1 MINTVT
7 FPGLGLEFELN
18 RVAFSVF
25 GHNIYWY
32 GVIIAMGFLL
42 AVAYGLW
49 RAPRFSMDPDVITD
63 AIFVVVPSAII
74 GARIYYVIFNPAVC
88 YDGDG
93 AFSFLRMIAFWDG
106 GLAIYGGVI
115 ATVLSA
121 LIFCMV
127 RKVDFWCGMD
137 ITSYG
142 LLIGQMIGRW
152 GNFVNVEC
160 YGGTTTLPWRMCSVS
175 IANELWRDGL
185 LATEADYQSIIEG
198 ALGVHPTF
206 LYESLWNLLG
216 FILLVL
222 IVRIWG
228 RKFNGQMFLSYVI
241 WYGLGRAVIEGM
253 RTDSLYF
260 FGTAIRSSQM
270 LGIVSAL
277 AAIGLYVLRLKTAGP
292 ASPPF
297 VKGGSAAVPQP
308 ETVEAVPAAQPPEEA
323 AEQPAGETAG
333 DAQAV
338 EGGPTTG
345 GEAVAEAVGLE
356 TENAPETVGT
366 SMAQSEEP
374 IRLLGEAKE
383 EENDARDDH

>member
-1 MINTVT
+1 MTNTVF

-18 RVAFSVF
+18 RVAFNVF

-74 GARIYYVIFNPAVC
+74 GARAYYVIFNPAVC
-88 YDGDG
+88 FNADGS
-93 AFSFLRMIAFWDG
+93 FSFLRAIAFWDG

-115 ATVLSA
+115 GTVASA
-121 LIFCMV
+121 LIFCKV
-127 RKVDFWCGMD
+127 RHVDFWSGMD

-152 GNFVNVEC
+152 GNFVNVEA
-160 YGGTTTLPWRMCSVS
+160 YGSITGLPWRMCSQS

-185 LATEADYQSIIEG
+185 LESEAAYQSILDG
-198 ALGVHPTF
+198 TVGVHPTF

-216 FILLVL
+216 FLLLVL
-222 IVRIWG
+222 LAKRG

-241 WYGLGRAVIEGM
+241 WYGLGRAAIEGL

-260 FGTAIRSSQM
+260 FGTGIRSSQM

-277 AAIGLYVLRLKTAGP
+277 TAVALYVFRRKTAGP
-292 ASPPF
+292 ATPPF
-297 VKGGSAAVPQP
+297 VKGGATEAAV
-308 ETVEAVPAAQPPEEA
+308 ETAQAMEAGTTAEAAPAAEPAEAEE
-323 AEQPAGETAG
+323 EKKGERQDGG
-333 DAQAV
+333 DA
-338 EGGPTTG
+338 
-345 GEAVAEAVGLE
+345 
-356 TENAPETVGT
+356 
-366 SMAQSEEP
+366 
-374 IRLLGEAKE
+374 
-383 EENDARDDH
+383 D

>member
-63 AIFVVVPSAII
+63 AIFVVVPSAIV
-74 GARIYYVIFNPAVC
+74 GARLYYVIFNPAVC

-115 ATVLSA
+115 ATVVSA
-121 LIFCMV
+121 LIFCKV

-137 ITSYG
+137 ITCYG

-185 LATEADYQSIIEG
+185 LATEADYQGVIEG
-198 ALGVHPTF
+198 TLGVHPTF

-216 FILLVL
+216 FILLVAV
-222 IVRIWG
+222 VRIWG
-228 RKFNGQMFLSYVI
+228 RKFNGQMFLSYVV

-270 LGIVSAL
+270 LGIVSAA
-277 AAIGLYVLRLKTAGP
+277 AAIGVYVLRLKTAGP

-297 VKGGSAAVPQP
+297 VKGRDAAESQP
-308 ETVEAVPAAQPPEEA
+308 EAVEGVPS
-323 AEQPAGETAG
+323 EQPAE
-333 DAQAV
+333 AV
-338 EGGPTTG
+338 ENAQTMEDGSVAE
-345 GEAVAEAVGLE
+345 GEAAVETVDLE
-356 TENAPETVGT
+356 TEGLPEAVEPVT
-366 SMAQSEEP
+366 AQPEGEVQP
-374 IRLLGEAKE
+374 REEAKE
-383 EENDARDDH
+383 EENDVRDDH

>member
-1 MINTVT
+1 MTNTVF

-32 GVIIAMGFLL
+32 GVIIAAGFLL

-49 RAPRFSMDPDVITD
+49 RCPEFGMDPDTITD
-63 AIFVVVPSAII
+63 AIFVVVPSAIL
-74 GARIYYVIFNPAVC
+74 GARLYYVIFNPAVC
-88 YDGDG
+88 YDAEGS
-93 AFSFLRMIAFWDG
+93 FSLLRAIAFWDG

-115 ATVLSA
+115 GTVVSA
-121 LIFCMV
+121 LIFCKV
-127 RKVDFWCGMD
+127 RKVDFWSGMD

-152 GNFVNVEC
+152 GNFVNVEA
-160 YGGTTTLPWRMCSVS
+160 YGGVTDLPWRMCSTS

-185 LATEADYQSIIEG
+185 LESEAAYQSVMDG

-222 IVRIWG
+222 LMKRG
-228 RKFNGQMFLSYVI
+228 RRFNGQMFLSYVI
-241 WYGLGRAVIEGM
+241 WYGLGRAAIEGL

-260 FGTAIRSSQM
+260 FGTGIRSSQM
-270 LGIVSAL
+270 LGIVSA
-277 AAIGLYVLRLKTAGP
+277 AAGIALYVFRLKTAGP

-297 VKGGSAAVPQP
+297 VKAADPAPEGAGGASEAEAAP
-308 ETVEAVPAAQPPEEA
+308 EGGDAAEFPRETEEDAPAAASAGPAQPD
-323 AEQPAGETAG
+323 Q
-333 DAQAV
+333 
-338 EGGPTTG
+338 
-345 GEAVAEAVGLE
+345 
-356 TENAPETVGT
+356 EN
-366 SMAQSEEP
+366 
-374 IRLLGEAKE
+374 KE
-383 EENDARDDH
+383 EKTDGGDVN

>member
-1 MINTVT
+1 MTNTVF

-32 GVIIAMGFLL
+32 GVIIAIGFLL
-42 AVAYGLW
+42 AVCYGLW

-74 GARIYYVIFNPAVC
+74 GARAYYVIFNPAVC
-88 YDGDG
+88 LTADGS
-93 AFSFLRMIAFWDG
+93 FSLLNAIAFWDG

-115 ATVLSA
+115 GTVISA
-121 LIFCMV
+121 IIFCKV
-127 RKVDFWCGMD
+127 RRVDFWSGMD

-160 YGGTTTLPWRMCSVS
+160 YGGVTNLPWRMCSQS
-175 IANELWRDGL
+175 IANELLRDGL
-185 LATEADYQSIIEG
+185 LETEAAYQSVLDG
-198 ALGVHPTF
+198 TLGVHPTF

-222 IVRIWG
+222 LAKRG

-260 FGTAIRSSQM
+260 FGTSIRSSQM

-277 AAIGLYVLRLKTAGP
+277 VGIGLFVLRLKTAGP

-297 VKGGSAAVPQP
+297 VKVQTQ
-308 ETVEAVPAAQPPEEA
+308 ETSQAEE
-323 AEQPAGETAG
+323 ESTL
-333 DAQAV
+333 AV
-338 EGGPTTG
+338 ED
-345 GEAVAEAVGLE
+345 L
-356 TENAPETVGT
+356 PE
-366 SMAQSEEP
+366 SEEP
-374 IRLLGEAKE
+374 VQAAEPTMPEPEESVPVAASAEPAALEEEKKE
-383 EENDARDDH
+383 EKQDGGDAD